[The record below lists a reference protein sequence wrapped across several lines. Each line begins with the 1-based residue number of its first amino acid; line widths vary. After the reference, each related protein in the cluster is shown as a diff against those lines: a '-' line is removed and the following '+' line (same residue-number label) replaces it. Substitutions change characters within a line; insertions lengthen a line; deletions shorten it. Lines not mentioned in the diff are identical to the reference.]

1 MSVVAEPGVSG
12 RAMSVAAEPGVSGRA
27 MSVAAEPVTWGD
39 VAADVARRLEQAGVT
54 DAEAQARRMVEQ
66 ASGYEGSEYFLGLPK
81 APAQRQMAYLDSML
95 ARRMDGEPLQYVLG
109 RWGFRGLD
117 LMVSPAVLIPRPET
131 ETLAGLAIAELA
143 RRDPPGGVAVD
154 LGTGSG
160 AVGLAVAAECETAQV
175 VLTDVS
181 AEALAVAQ
189 ANLAGL
195 GRAAVRV
202 SACQGSWFEAL
213 PQALAGTVDVAV
225 SNPPYV
231 RDDEALPAD
240 VGDWEPALALRGGP
254 DGLDGARRILSEA
267 AEWLSPGGSVLLEL
281 SPEQMGE
288 AASIALASGLA
299 VEAVHPDLSGRDRVL
314 QCRHQ

>member
-1 MSVVAEPGVSG
+1 MSL
-12 RAMSVAAEPGVSGRA
+12 AAPRLV
-27 MSVAAEPVTWGD
+27 WGD
-39 VAADVARRLEQAGVT
+39 VVADAARRLGRAGVA
-54 DAEAQARRMVEQ
+54 DAKAQARRMVEQ
-66 ASGYEGSEYFLGLPK
+66 ASGYEGSEYFVGLPK
-81 APAQRQMAYLDSML
+81 APTQRQMAYLDSML
-95 ARRMDGEPLQYVLG
+95 ARRLDGEPLQYVLG

-131 ETLAGLAIAELA
+131 EALAGMAIAELA

-160 AVGLAVAAECETAQV
+160 AVGLAVAAECESTRV

-181 AEALAVAQ
+181 ADALAVAQ

-202 SACQGSWFEAL
+202 SAFQGSWFEAL
-213 PQALAGTVDVAV
+213 PESLAGTVDVVV

-231 RDDEALPAD
+231 RDDEILPAD
-240 VGDWEPALALRGGP
+240 VADWEPAMALRGGP
-254 DGLDGARRILSEA
+254 DGLDGARRILVDA
-267 AEWLSPGGSVLLEL
+267 AGWLSPGGSVLLEL
-281 SPEQMGE
+281 SPDQMDE

-299 VEAVHPDLSGRDRVL
+299 VEAVHPDLAGRDRVL
-314 QCRHQ
+314 QCRRQ

>member
-1 MSVVAEPGVSG
+1 MSLAVQT
-12 RAMSVAAEPGVSGRA
+12 
-27 MSVAAEPVTWGD
+27 VTWGD
-39 VAADVARRLEQAGVT
+39 VAIDAARRLAETGIA
-54 DAEAQARRMVEQ
+54 DAEVQSRRLVEQ
-66 ASGYEGSEYFLGLPK
+66 ASGYEGGDYYVGLTRVPS
-81 APAQRQMAYLDSML
+81 QRQLAHLDAML
-95 ARRMDGEPLQYVLG
+95 ARRLAGEPLQYVLG

-131 ETLAGLAIAELA
+131 ETLAGLAIAELID
-143 RRDPPGGVAVD
+143 RDRHGGLVVD

-202 SACQGSWFEAL
+202 SAYQGSWFEAL
-213 PQALAGTVDVAV
+213 PDSLVGQVDVVV

-231 RDDEALPAD
+231 RDDEVLPTD
-240 VGDWEPALALRGGP
+240 VGDWEPVMALRGGS
-254 DGLDGARRILSEA
+254 DGLDAARRILA
-267 AEWLSPGGSVLLEL
+267 GAPRWLSPGGSVLLEL
-281 SPEQMGE
+281 SSDQMN
-288 AASIALASGLA
+288 AAGAVAQASGLA
-299 VEAVHPDLSGRDRVL
+299 VEAVFPDLVGRDRVL
-314 QCRHQ
+314 KCRLM